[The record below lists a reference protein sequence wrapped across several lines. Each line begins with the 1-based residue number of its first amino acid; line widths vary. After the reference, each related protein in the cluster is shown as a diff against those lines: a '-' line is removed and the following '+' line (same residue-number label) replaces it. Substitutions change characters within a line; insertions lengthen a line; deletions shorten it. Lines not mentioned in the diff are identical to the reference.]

1 MKNFKRV
8 IIWAL
13 LSLSLQAGGLYFLER
28 MYFKH
33 SSDFKVEKVEAK
45 PVEANVTIPN
55 NIEDV
60 KVSYSGRYI
69 SYFNNDKLYAI
80 NTKNGEENEIT
91 IEDSNE
97 ILYADWIENV
107 NRIILVIRDI
117 NDRVQLYTYDI
128 SSRTEHKIKELG
140 NYYNSMK
147 INGLEVSSKTGVK
160 YIAITMGSSRPTIY
174 RIDINETLT
183 KVSHNIKKLGE
194 IAAFQNKDILICEDE
209 SRNSFYSYTN
219 GKSKGDKIY
228 RIVYGSLDT
237 KEGEWQSLALDESKN
252 KEDIHVTG
260 NGEILINDNLKGM
273 VLNKTTG
280 ETISYKGKFVSMN
293 DKIIYSNKEGYI
305 YIKNIKDVDN
315 ATEV

>member
-1 MKNFKRV
+1 
-8 IIWAL
+8 
-13 LSLSLQAGGLYFLER
+13 
-28 MYFKH
+28 
-33 SSDFKVEKVEAK
+33 
-45 PVEANVTIPN
+45 
-55 NIEDV
+55 
-60 KVSYSGRYI
+60 
-69 SYFNNDKLYAI
+69 
-80 NTKNGEENEIT
+80 
-91 IEDSNE
+91 
-97 ILYADWIENV
+97 
-107 NRIILVIRDI
+107 
-117 NDRVQLYTYDI
+117 
-128 SSRTEHKIKELG
+128 
-140 NYYNSMK
+140 MK

-160 YIAITMGSSRPTIY
+160 YIALTWGSSRPTIY

-183 KVSHNIKKLGE
+183 KVSHNIRNLGE

-219 GKSKGDKIY
+219 GKNKKLSLNISGKVDVLGTDSNDNIYFGEYEGDKIY

>member
-45 PVEANVTIPN
+45 PIEANVTIPN

-80 NTKNGEENEIT
+80 NTKNGEDNEIT

-140 NYYNSMK
+140 KYSNSMK

-160 YIAITMGSSRPTIY
+160 YIAITWGSSRPTIY

-183 KVSHNIKKLGE
+183 
-194 IAAFQNKDILICEDE
+194 
-209 SRNSFYSYTN
+209 FYSYTN
-219 GKSKGDKIY
+219 GKSKKLSLNISGKIDVLGTDSNDNIYFGEYEGDKIY